1 MAVDKELLELD
12 LYALLG
18 VVDKATDKEVR
29 EARAVGEGKPY
40 FNPF

>member
-18 VVDKATDKEVR
+18 VAEKAAEKEVGR
-29 EARAVGEGKPY
+29 GGPPRG
-40 FNPF
+40 